1 MQSYGLVLEFNAG
14 MVPAS
19 VQFSRWIKKLSSR
32 MPYLVEVR
40 NSEMLRFTM
49 AVKWFN
55 RLRQVDK
62 AARIGSTVTRSRVQA
77 TCLLLSTW
85 PGQSERESQTRP
97 SAIVTCQ
104 RRY

>member
-1 MQSYGLVLEFNAG
+1 MQSYGLVLEFNAS

-19 VQFSRWIKKLSSR
+19 VVQFSLEWVSWIKKLSSR
-32 MPYLVEVR
+32 MPYLAKVR

-62 AARIGSTVTRSRVQA
+62 AARIGSTVTRS
-77 TCLLLSTW
+77 
-85 PGQSERESQTRP
+85 
-97 SAIVTCQ
+97 
-104 RRY
+104 

>member
-19 VQFSRWIKKLSSR
+19 VVQFSLEWVSWIKKLSSR

-40 NSEMLRFTM
+40 NWEMLRFTM

-55 RLRQVDK
+55 RLGRLIKQRALGRQ
-62 AARIGSTVTRSRVQA
+62 
-77 TCLLLSTW
+77 
-85 PGQSERESQTRP
+85 
-97 SAIVTCQ
+97 
-104 RRY
+104 